1 MQIPPRRSHVGRTL
15 SPVESCKLT
24 VQLACVGRSNSSLA
38 AGEKELLNS
47 RVPEAFDHASSV
59 YLHATRGKCLAV
71 PCAYKQRPG
80 DYARPTTTVCGL
92 MGIGWAETW
101 PKPA

>member
-38 AGEKELLNS
+38 AGEKKLLNS

-59 YLHATRGKCLAV
+59 YLHATHSKCLAV
-71 PCAYKQRPG
+71 PRAYSRTGRLRPPDNHGMRTHG
-80 DYARPTTTVCGL
+80 DGVSRD
-92 MGIGWAETW
+92 
-101 PKPA
+101 